1 VSTVIDSKVAETDLR
16 ESVVMVRYYDIDAAN
31 ARVEEVRPVLE
42 SLRADRDEIAEAQ
55 RDLVR
60 FRESN
65 GSSDHAAELARKEQH
80 VKEIVR
86 RMELAVAQ
94 IEAWSV
100 TLRDIGTGLI
110 DFPALVSGRPI
121 WLCWR
126 LGEGNIDWWHE
137 FDSGFSSRRPIAELF

>member
-1 VSTVIDSKVAETDLR
+1 
-16 ESVVMVRYYDIDAAN
+16 MVRYYDIDAAN

-42 SLRADRDEIAEAQ
+42 SLRSDRDEIADAQ

-65 GSSDHAAELARKEQH
+65 GSSDHAAELARREQH
-80 VKEIVR
+80 IKEIVR

-100 TLRDIGTGLI
+100 TLRDISTGLI
-110 DFPALVSGRPI
+110 DFPALVSGRPV

-126 LGEGNIDWWHE
+126 LGEGDIDYWHE
-137 FDSGFSSRRPIAELF
+137 FDSGFSSRRPIADLF

>member
-1 VSTVIDSKVAETDLR
+1 
-16 ESVVMVRYYDIDAAN
+16 MVRYYDIDAAN
-31 ARVEEVRPVLE
+31 ARVDEVRPVLE
-42 SLRADRDEIAEAQ
+42 SLRSDRDEIADAQ

-65 GSSDHAAELARKEQH
+65 GSSDHAAELARREQH
-80 VKEIVR
+80 IKEIVR

-100 TLRDIGTGLI
+100 TLRDIGSGLI
-110 DFPALVSGRPI
+110 DFPALVSGRPV

-126 LGEGNIDWWHE
+126 LGEGDIDYWHE
-137 FDSGFSSRRPIAELF
+137 FDSGFSSRRPIADLF

>member
-1 VSTVIDSKVAETDLR
+1 
-16 ESVVMVRYYDIDAAN
+16 MVRYYDIDAAN

-42 SLRADRDEIAEAQ
+42 SLRSDRDEIADAQ
-55 RDLVR
+55 RELVR

-65 GSSDHAAELARKEQH
+65 GSSDHAAELVRRERH
-80 VKEIVR
+80 IRDIVR

-100 TLRDIGTGLI
+100 TLRDIGSGLI
-110 DFPALVSGRPI
+110 DFPALVSGRPV

-126 LGEGNIDWWHE
+126 LGEGDIDWWHE
-137 FDSGFSSRRPIAELF
+137 FDSGFSSRRPIADLF

>member
-1 VSTVIDSKVAETDLR
+1 
-16 ESVVMVRYYDIDAAN
+16 MVRYYDIDAAN

>member
-1 VSTVIDSKVAETDLR
+1 MSTVIDSKVAETDLR